1 MSALSIAG
9 TPRRNLSAIRPQLMR
24 TIYAPPL
31 RNRCSTPVHRLL
43 EHGASTMQAPAKQ
56 MLCKCF
62 VRTLGYAWVAFGFP
76 CVRNSSRAFAR
87 YSKAPSKPLPS
98 LVPNR
103 DRSIVLNRDTPVTD
117 SVTVTVLVTGVTDS
131 VNPRPGSR
139 RPYGISRR
147 DGRNA
152 HASSAGCDGNG
163 KVTLRALPEH
173 CASKDFL

>member
-1 MSALSIAG
+1 MSALSMAG
-9 TPRRNLSAIRPQLMR
+9 TPPRNLSAIRPQLMR
-24 TIYAPPL
+24 TICAPPL
-31 RNRCSTPVHRLL
+31 RNSRSTPVHRLL
-43 EHGASTMQAPAKQ
+43 ENASAMQAPAKQ

-62 VRTLGYAWVAFGFP
+62 VRTLGYAWVTFGFP
-76 CVRNSSRAFAR
+76 CVRNRSRAFAK
-87 YSKAPSKPLPS
+87 YSGAPSKPLPS

-117 SVTVTVLVTGVTDS
+117 SVT
-131 VNPRPGSR
+131 PRPGSR

-173 CASKDFL
+173 CASKDLL